1 MIGTHKALT
10 LAATAAVA
18 LSVTAV
24 AASGAQ
30 AATTRTKTSATA
42 ATTITICVKT
52 KTGTVKVL
60 SAKQAKKKCAKGYKK
75 LTWNAQGPAGK
86 NGTNGT
92 GTNGTNGTN
101 GLNGGS
107 LKVHDSAG
115 NLIGAFAGQG
125 QAPNALFT
133 TYTVLGADGGLYNY
147 LPSGQLMPNF
157 VPLMFRD
164 SACTGPAYIS
174 ADASISPVLLTMA
187 GSALRVVVRSINEQS
202 LTFGPARAWKITTD
216 WSVVPG
222 NPPTYYQLTELGC
235 AAAQPRPGD
244 ALFALRDVPAPPD
257 GVGLL
262 TIG

>member
-10 LAATAAVA
+10 LAATTAVA

-92 GTNGTNGTN
+92 GGTNGTN

-125 QAPNALFT
+125 QTPNAIFN

-164 SACTGPAYIS
+164 SACTGPAYLS
-174 ADASISPVLLTMA
+174 ADPSLTPVLLTMV
-187 GSALRVVVRSINEQS
+187 GGALRVVFRPIDEQS
-202 LTFGPARAWKITTD
+202 LTFGPARAWKVTTD
-216 WSVVPG
+216 RSVVPG
-222 NPPTYYQLTELGC
+222 TPPTYYQLTELGC
-235 AAAQPRPGD
+235 AALQPRPGD
-244 ALFALRDVPAPPD
+244 FLFVLQDVPTPPD

-262 TIG
+262 TIS

>member
-10 LAATAAVA
+10 LAATTAVA

-30 AATTRTKTSATA
+30 AATTRSKTSATA

-107 LKVHDSAG
+107 LKVRDSAG
-115 NLIGAFAGQG
+115 TLIGAFAGLG
-125 QAPNALFT
+125 PAITAFFT
-133 TYTVLGADGGLYNY
+133 TYNVLGADGGLYNY
-147 LPSGQLMPNF
+147 LPSGQLMH
-157 VPLMFRD
+157 L
-164 SACTGPAYIS
+164 I
-174 ADASISPVLLTMA
+174 
-187 GSALRVVVRSINEQS
+187 
-202 LTFGPARAWKITTD
+202 
-216 WSVVPG
+216 
-222 NPPTYYQLTELGC
+222 
-235 AAAQPRPGD
+235 
-244 ALFALRDVPAPPD
+244 VPA
-257 GVGLL
+257 LL
-262 TIG
+262 A

>member
-1 MIGTHKALT
+1 MIGTNKALT
-10 LAATAAVA
+10 LAVTTAVA

-42 ATTITICVKT
+42 ATTITVCVKT
-52 KTGTVKVL
+52 KTGAIKVL

-92 GTNGTNGTN
+92 NGTNGAN

-115 NLIGAFAGQG
+115 NFIGAFAGLG
-125 QAPNALFT
+125 EAPNGLFN

-147 LPSGQLMPNF
+147 LPSGQLVSNS
-157 VPLMFRD
+157 VPLVFSD
-164 SACTGPAYIS
+164 SACTGPAYIAIEDS
-174 ADASISPVLLTMA
+174 FSPLLLAMA
-187 GSALRVVVRSINEQS
+187 GSPFRFVVRPVNEQ
-202 LTFGPARAWKITTD
+202 LFTFGPARAWKVTTD
-216 WSVVPG
+216 RSVVPRI
-222 NPPTYYQLTELGC
+222 PPTYYQLSALGC
-235 AAAQPRPGD
+235 GVPVQPNPGEI
-244 ALFALRDVPAPPD
+244 LFALREVPAPPD
-257 GVGLL
+257 GVGVLK
-262 TIG
+262 ID